1 MVYLEL
7 FISFLKIGLLG
18 FGGGMSIIALIQIE
32 VTNHGWMTETE
43 FLDIVGISQVTPG
56 PIGMNCA
63 TYVGYTATGSVWGSL
78 IASVAIVIP
87 SLIIMLTIC
96 SIYMK
101 IRDKWA
107 DNKVYQVVMR
117 LIRIAVVG
125 LIAFAAYRLC
135 NKESFIDITSY
146 AICGV
151 VGVCSLLPL
160 LKKPLHIENPH
171 WLRIIDVMSH
181 PILLVALAGI
191 TGAIAYL

>member
-78 IASVAIVIP
+78 IASIAIVIP
-87 SLIIMLTIC
+87 SLIIMLTVC

-117 LIRIAVVG
+117 LIRIAVVC

-135 NKESFIDITSY
+135 NKESFIDTISY
-146 AICGV
+146 AICAV
-151 VGVCSLLPL
+151 VFVCSLLPL
-160 LKKPLHIENPH
+160 LKKPLQIENPN
-171 WLRIIDVMSH
+171 WLKTIDVLSH
-181 PILLVALAGI
+181 PILLVVLAGVI
-191 TGAIAYL
+191 GAIVY

>member
-1 MVYLEL
+1 
-7 FISFLKIGLLG
+7 
-18 FGGGMSIIALIQIE
+18 MSIIALIQIE
-32 VTNHGWMTETE
+32 VTTHGWMTETE

-78 IASVAIVIP
+78 VASVAIVIP
-87 SLIIMLTIC
+87 SLVIMLTIC

-107 DNKVYQVVMR
+107 DNKIYQVVMR
-117 LIRIAVVG
+117 VIRIAVVG

-135 NKESFIDITSY
+135 SKESFIDATSY
-146 AICGV
+146 IICGV

-160 LKKPLHIENPH
+160 LKKPLKIENVH
-171 WLRIIDVMSH
+171 WLRVIDTLSH
-181 PILLVALAGI
+181 PILLVVLAGA

>member
-87 SLIIMLTIC
+87 SLIIMLTVC
-96 SIYMK
+96 TIYMK
-101 IRDKWA
+101 IRDKWS
-107 DNKVYQVVMR
+107 DNKVYQAVMR
-117 LIRIAVVG
+117 FIRIAVVC
-125 LIAFAAYRLC
+125 LVAFAAYRLC
-135 NKESFIDITSY
+135 NKESFIDTTSY
-146 AICGV
+146 VLCAV
-151 VGVCSLLPL
+151 VGICSLLPL
-160 LKKPLHIENPH
+160 LKKPLHIENPR
-171 WLRIIDVMSH
+171 WVRVIDVLSH
-181 PILLVALAGI
+181 PILLVVVAGV
-191 TGAIAYL
+191 TGAIMY

>member
-32 VTNHGWMTETE
+32 VTTHGWMTETE

-78 IASVAIVIP
+78 VASVAIVIP
-87 SLIIMLTIC
+87 SLVIMLTIC

-107 DNKVYQVVMR
+107 DNKIYQVVMR
-117 LIRIAVVG
+117 VIRIAVVG

-135 NKESFIDITSY
+135 SKESFIDATSY
-146 AICGV
+146 VICGV

-160 LKKPLHIENPH
+160 LKKPLKIENVH
-171 WLRIIDVMSH
+171 WLRVIDTLSH
-181 PILLVALAGI
+181 PILLVVLAGA